1 MATAKLYSKDGTV
14 QSEVQLPPELFGQEV
29 DLGAIHEAVTIY
41 LGNQRQGNSKTKGRS
56 EVSGGGK
63 KPWKQKGTG
72 RARQGSNTAPNWAR
86 GGKAHGPLPRSYD
99 RKLNKKFKQLA
110 FASALSLKA
119 SQSQVHIFEEID
131 VAAPKTKQLVALL
144 KKANLDQQKNTIL
157 TSDIRPQLGLAA
169 RNLPNT
175 QVQRVQD
182 LNTYEVMAPQN
193 LIFTQSAL
201 VALAARGG
209 QS

>member
-14 QSEVQLPPELFGQEV
+14 QSEVQLPAELFAQEV
-29 DLGAIHEAVTIY
+29 NLGAIHEAVTIY

-86 GGKAHGPLPRSYD
+86 GGKAHGPLPRSYE
-99 RKLNKKFKQLA
+99 RKLTKKFKQMA
-110 FASALSLKA
+110 FAAALSFKA
-119 SQSQVHIFEEID
+119 SENQVHVFEDIE
-131 VAAPKTKQLVALL
+131 VAAPKTKDLVSIL
-144 KKANLDQQKNTIL
+144 KKAQLSGQKSTIL
-157 TSDIRPQLGLAA
+157 TSDARVNLGLAV
-169 RNLPNT
+169 RNLPNV

-201 VALAARGG
+201 TALVARGG
-209 QS
+209 QA